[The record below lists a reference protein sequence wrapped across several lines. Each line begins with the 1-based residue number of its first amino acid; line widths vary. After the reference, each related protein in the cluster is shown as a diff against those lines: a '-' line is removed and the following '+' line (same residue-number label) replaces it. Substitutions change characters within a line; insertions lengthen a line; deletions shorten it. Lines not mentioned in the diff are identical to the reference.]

1 MICHRPTASRQRGEY
16 RQRPL
21 SVSAHDS
28 CTYVHKAP
36 YAPPSPS
43 PPPQWGPPVSIPSQ
57 ALIPDVVLP
66 KYQCR
71 EINAAGPYG
80 ASSQRFKAQGLTVMK
95 LFFSEKERGPGLRV
109 ERPTLPKSMAFP
121 SLRAIC
127 ALCVCVSGRGTDP
140 GCAPVSRSE
149 GPTGLY

>member
-28 CTYVHKAP
+28 CTYVHKAL

-71 EINAAGPYG
+71 EINTAGPYG

-95 LFFSEKERGPGLRV
+95 LFFSEKERGPGLSRTAHSAEVDGVPVPPCHLRV
-109 ERPTLPKSMAFP
+109 VR
-121 SLRAIC
+121 
-127 ALCVCVSGRGTDP
+127 VCVWAGD
-140 GCAPVSRSE
+140 
-149 GPTGLY
+149 